1 MAEIVGGSTPANDG
15 ERRVIAHLRDNAPG
29 DWFVLHN
36 IEIPV
41 RGSAYEVDLVVVTTR
56 AVHLIDVKGTAGRID
71 VAGVRWYPQ
80 GRDSF
85 ASPVRKLRG
94 HARALKGMLERARP
108 ELSQVYVGHLVVL
121 VGRDARLVD
130 PSDRPDADA
139 IDVVDLPGL
148 IPALDDP
155 ARIRAG
161 MIRDIRSD
169 QPTVLNALG
178 SGVRRRTGPRHFGN
192 WQVCERLGGDEEVT
206 EYRARNATFA
216 ASETVLL
223 RVYRADPFLPADQ
236 RAAQRHAIGNAYE
249 VLTKMPSSPHI
260 VGRRDFFPTDDEGQF
275 VLVLDDVNGQPLTV
289 HLTDPRQALSADVRL
304 RVVAD
309 MLRGLAHAHTHRVL
323 HRALAPA
330 SVLVTRENRG
340 VLTGFDYARPQGP
353 RDHSVIDRLADVLDP
368 AYVAPECQRRA
379 QAMSPASD
387 VYAAGV
393 IAYRLLTGEL
403 PFATTDD
410 QTRRGSVLPPQV
422 MTAAGLSPA
431 LAALL
436 RRMCALAPSARPT
449 ATEALRDLAW
459 LIRPGN
465 TRRAE
470 ATSAPTPPQPDF
482 RDLPPGYQLT
492 HKFTIRRRLGKPG
505 SYGTAYQAYDR
516 LAGLDR
522 AVKIVHRDRDSVVER
537 LRVEYQLLLRLPAH
551 PSVVKVES
559 ADFLDGGDIPY
570 LVFEYVD
577 GQQVADLVSQRA
589 LGPADTVRLGV
600 DVADGLVYLHENGI
614 YHCDIKPANLL
625 RTDNGCKIIDFNVAV
640 SDDSSLSRTG
650 GTARYAPPDFATGG
664 PVTRADLIDR
674 DVYALG
680 LTLYEVLTG
689 QWPFSDRAATMGRR
703 PDDPRQVPGLGNLSA
718 RLVHTLSTAIAPL
731 RSERYTSAQQLRD
744 ALRDLGDQVFEPV
757 RSEPA
762 DPVLPP
768 PTPSSAG
775 SNPFVGHLQ
784 TLYSQ
789 SVRSNAG
796 TRAGGN
802 PAFDLYV
809 TTALDDRLTPDVLAG
824 TYRLVVITGNAGDG
838 KTAFL
843 ERLLTVATKDGPRT
857 PVRRSNGADFETP
870 TGLVLRTNHDGSQDE
885 SDKHND
891 DVLLDFFAPFA
902 GAGLA
907 GVAGETR
914 LIAIN
919 EGRLVDFLDT
929 HRSEFP
935 ALADQV
941 LAGLHDRSGA
951 PAAVTGPGAADPGT
965 AGPGGSGSGV
975 VVINLN
981 RRSLLDDSD
990 ELNGAVFD
998 RMLGRMT
1005 HPRRWEGCDG
1015 CVLVDKCYARHNA
1028 RTFAHPAIGPKITA
1042 RLRMLYRLT
1051 ELRGIAHITVRDVQS
1066 ALAFMLTSGR
1076 DCADIHELYASDQ
1089 LTEVLDG
1096 FYFNS
1101 WAGPAGGADRLLNL
1115 LTQVDV
1121 AAVADPGLDRRLDY
1135 VGPDAGRALM
1145 TVDRRGEY
1153 DLQMLQ
1159 RLVDELPRGTAL
1171 SSATGQAHRRYLA
1184 AARRRF
1190 YFECVDDERSRRMLP
1205 YRSASDFLNL
1215 LARPDELPSRLPE
1228 LIGALN
1234 RGEGLGDA
1242 ARIADALALQVRAV
1256 PDGRIRSYRLFP
1268 AGQLSLRADGAPQ
1281 SPYLE
1286 GGAQELVLGYRGA
1299 ADRHAALRIRL
1310 DLFELLT
1317 RLRDG
1322 YLPGI
1327 AERQGLHLG
1336 LTIFKH
1342 ELSAAPYQELLLTV
1356 TGRELWRVLREPAGQ
1371 VRMEPVAPREE
1382 S

>member
-1 MAEIVGGSTPANDG
+1 VAEIVGGSTPANDG
-15 ERRVIAHLRDNAPG
+15 ERLVIAHLRDNAPD

-41 RGSAYEVDLVVVTTR
+41 HGAAYEVDLVVVTTR
-56 AVHLIDVKGTAGRID
+56 AVHLIDVKGTVGRID
-71 VAGVRWYPQ
+71 VAGVRWYPK
-80 GRDSF
+80 GRGSF
-85 ASPVRKLRG
+85 ASPVRKIRS
-94 HARALKGMLERARP
+94 HARALKGVLERARP
-108 ELSQVYVGHLVVL
+108 ELSQVYVGQLVVL
-121 VGRDARLVD
+121 VGRDAQLID
-130 PSDRPDADA
+130 PSDGTDADA

-155 ARIRAG
+155 ARIRPG
-161 MIRDIRSD
+161 MIRDIRD
-169 QPTVLNALG
+169 HQATVLNALG
-178 SGVRRRTGPRHFGN
+178 GGVRRRTGPRLFGN

-216 ASETVLL
+216 GSETVLL
-223 RVYRADPFLPADQ
+223 RVYRADPFLPAKQ
-236 RAAQRHAIGNAYE
+236 RTVQRHAIGNAYA
-249 VLTKMPSSPHI
+249 VLTRMPPSPHV

-275 VLVLDDVNGQPLTV
+275 VLVLDDVDGQALTV
-289 HLTDPRQALSADVRL
+289 HLADPRQALSADVRL

-309 MLRGLAHAHTHRVL
+309 LLRGLAHAHTHAVL
-323 HRALAPA
+323 HRALTPT
-330 SVLVTRENRG
+330 SVLVTRDNRG
-340 VLTGFDYARPQGP
+340 VLTGFDYARPPGS
-353 RDHSVIDRLADVLDP
+353 REHSVVHRLADILDP
-368 AYVAPECQRRA
+368 AYVAPECQGRA
-379 QAMSPASD
+379 QEMSQASD

-393 IAYRLLTGEL
+393 IAYQLLTGEL
-403 PFATTDD
+403 PFASTDD
-410 QTRRGSVLPPQV
+410 QTRKGSVLPQTV

-431 LAALL
+431 LAELL
-436 RRMCALAPSARPT
+436 GRMCALKPSARPT
-449 ATEALRDLAW
+449 AADALRDLAA

-465 TRRAE
+465 TRLAE
-470 ATSAPTPPQPDF
+470 AAAGPSPAQPDY
-482 RDLPPGYQLT
+482 RDLPPGHQLT
-492 HKFTIRRRLGKPG
+492 RKFTIRRRLGKPG
-505 SYGTAYQAYDR
+505 SYGTTYQAYDN

-522 AVKIVHRDRDSVVER
+522 AVKIVHRDRESVVER

-559 ADFLDGGDIPY
+559 ADYLDGGEIPY

-600 DVADGLVYLHENGI
+600 DVADGLAYLHDNGI

-625 RTDNGCKIIDFNVAV
+625 RTDSGCKIFDFNVAV

-650 GTARYAPPDFATGG
+650 GTARYAPPDFVTGG
-664 PVTRADLIDR
+664 QVTRADLIDR

-689 QWPFSDRAATMGRR
+689 QWPYSDRLAPVGRR
-703 PDDPRQVPGLGNLSA
+703 PDDPRQVPGLGNLSDQ
-718 RLVHTLSTAIAPL
+718 LVHTLSTAIAPL
-731 RSERYTSAQQLRD
+731 RSDRYTSAQQFRD
-744 ALRDLGDQVFEPV
+744 ALAAIGDEVFQPVRPEPV
-757 RSEPA
+757 

-768 PTPSSAG
+768 PAPTAVG

-789 SVRSNAG
+789 SIRSNAG

-809 TTALDDRLTPDVLAG
+809 TTALDDKLTPDVLAG
-824 TYRLVVITGNAGDG
+824 AYRLVVITGNAGDG

-843 ERLLTVATKDGPRT
+843 ERLLTVAAKDGPDT
-857 PVRRSNGADFETP
+857 PVRRGNGADFTTP

-902 GAGLA
+902 GVDLA

-929 HRSEFP
+929 HRAQFP
-935 ALADQV
+935 ALAGQV
-941 LAGLHDRSGA
+941 LTSLTDRPE
-951 PAAVTGPGAADPGT
+951 PATGAAATVADP
-965 AGPGGSGSGV
+965 GV

-990 ELNGAVFD
+990 ELGGAVFD
-998 RMLGRMT
+998 RMLARMT
-1005 HPRRWEGCDG
+1005 APQRWEACGGCA
-1015 CVLVDKCYARHNA
+1015 LVDTCYVRHNA
-1028 RTFAHPAIGPKITA
+1028 RTFAHPALGQKIAA

-1101 WAGPAGGADRLLNL
+1101 WAGPVAGADRLLNL
-1115 LTQVDV
+1115 LAQVDV

-1145 TVDRRGEY
+1145 TVDQRGDY
-1153 DLQMLQ
+1153 DLRMLQ
-1159 RLVDELPRGTAL
+1159 RLVDALPRGAAMDPATAE
-1171 SSATGQAHRRYLA
+1171 THRHYLT

-1205 YRSASDFLNL
+1205 YRSAVDFLNL

-1234 RGEGLGDA
+1234 RSEGLGDA
-1242 ARIADALALQVRAV
+1242 TRIADALALQVRVV
-1256 PDGRIRSYRLFP
+1256 PGGKIRSYRLFP
-1268 AGQLSLRADGAPQ
+1268 AGQLTLRADGASR

-1299 ADRHAALRIRL
+1299 TDHRVTLRIRL

-1342 ELSAAPYQELLLTV
+1342 ELSAAPYQELLLTE
-1356 TGRELWRVLREPAGQ
+1356 TGQELWRVLRQPGGQ
-1371 VRMEPVAPREE
+1371 VRMEPVTPREE